1 MCTSIVEIVEAEGSG
16 KSSDGWFPISH
27 AVVSYDHPNHA
38 LLDDAIIIDF
48 VNQDRGPSAR
58 AAAELTLE
66 SAKALRDALDRAI
79 AAAEAEE
86 SEVLQEFK
94 LRAERAVRASAA

>member
-1 MCTSIVEIVEAEGSG
+1 MCTSIVEIVRAEGAG
-16 KSSDGWFPISH
+16 KSMDGWFPVSH

-48 VNQDRGPSAR
+48 VNQDRGPGAR
-58 AAAELTLE
+58 AAVELTLE
-66 SAKALRDALDRAI
+66 SAKALQGALARAI

-86 SEVLQEFK
+86 SELP
-94 LRAERAVRASAA
+94 LARAAAA